1 LSDMRPVQNDLKQG
15 DALASNCF
23 SIRKVQENY
32 EGFGGTHHQ
41 SY

>member
-1 LSDMRPVQNDLKQG
+1 MRPVQNDLKQG
-15 DALASNCF
+15 AALASDCF

-32 EGFGGTHHQ
+32 EGFGGTHRQ